1 MTKRQFI
8 FMALLCS
15 FETYF
20 FNQSVMD
27 GSWIFAIFLGSF
39 ITSRSSKG
47 VCDFKIHKRAYQ
59 IYQEERLISPL
70 RSVFN

>member
-8 FMALLCS
+8 FMTLLCS

-27 GSWIFAIFLGSF
+27 GSWIFAIFWGVLLLRDLQKVYA
-39 ITSRSSKG
+39 ISK
-47 VCDFKIHKRAYQ
+47 FTK
-59 IYQEERLISPL
+59 ELIKSTKKKD
-70 RSVFN
+70 

>member
-27 GSWIFAIFLGSF
+27 GSWIYAIFWGVLLLRDLQKVYA
-39 ITSRSSKG
+39 ISK
-47 VCDFKIHKRAYQ
+47 FTK
-59 IYQEERLISPL
+59 ELIKSTKKKD
-70 RSVFN
+70 

>member
-27 GSWIFAIFLGSF
+27 GSWIFAIFGGVLLLRDLQKVYA
-39 ITSRSSKG
+39 ISK
-47 VCDFKIHKRAYQ
+47 FTK
-59 IYQEERLISPL
+59 ELIKSTKKKD
-70 RSVFN
+70 

>member
-1 MTKRQFI
+1 TKRQFI

-27 GSWIFAIFLGSF
+27 GSWIFAIFWGVLLLRDLQKVYA
-39 ITSRSSKG
+39 ISK
-47 VCDFKIHKRAYQ
+47 FTK
-59 IYQEERLISPL
+59 ELIKSTKKKD
-70 RSVFN
+70 

>member
-20 FNQSVMD
+20 FNQSIMD
-27 GSWIFAIFLGSF
+27 GSWIFAIFWGVLLLRDLQKVYA
-39 ITSRSSKG
+39 ISK
-47 VCDFKIHKRAYQ
+47 FTK
-59 IYQEERLISPL
+59 ELIKSTKKKD
-70 RSVFN
+70 

>member
-20 FNQSVMD
+20 FNQSIMD
-27 GSWIFAIFLGSF
+27 GSWIFAIFWGVLLLRDLKKVYA
-39 ITSRSSKG
+39 ISK
-47 VCDFKIHKRAYQ
+47 FTK
-59 IYQEERLISPL
+59 ELIKSTKKKD
-70 RSVFN
+70 

>member
-27 GSWIFAIFLGSF
+27 GSWIFAIFWGVLLLRD
-39 ITSRSSKG
+39 IQKVYAISK
-47 VCDFKIHKRAYQ
+47 FTK
-59 IYQEERLISPL
+59 ELIKSTKKKD
-70 RSVFN
+70 

>member
-27 GSWIFAIFLGSF
+27 GSWIFTIFWGVLLLRDLQKVYAI
-39 ITSRSSKG
+39 SK
-47 VCDFKIHKRAYQ
+47 FTK
-59 IYQEERLISPL
+59 ELIKSTKKKD
-70 RSVFN
+70 

>member
-8 FMALLCS
+8 FMVLLCS

-27 GSWIFAIFLGSF
+27 GSWIFAIFWGVLLLRDLQKVYA
-39 ITSRSSKG
+39 ISK
-47 VCDFKIHKRAYQ
+47 FTK
-59 IYQEERLISPL
+59 ELIKSTKKKD
-70 RSVFN
+70 

>member
-1 MTKRQFI
+1 MAKRQFI

-27 GSWIFAIFLGSF
+27 GSWIFAIFWGVLLLRDLQKVYA
-39 ITSRSSKG
+39 ISK
-47 VCDFKIHKRAYQ
+47 FTK
-59 IYQEERLISPL
+59 ELIKSTKKKD
-70 RSVFN
+70 

>member
-27 GSWIFAIFLGSF
+27 GSWSFAIFWGVLLLRDLQKVYA
-39 ITSRSSKG
+39 ISK
-47 VCDFKIHKRAYQ
+47 FTK
-59 IYQEERLISPL
+59 ELIKSTKKKD
-70 RSVFN
+70 

>member
-20 FNQSVMD
+20 FNQYVMD
-27 GSWIFAIFLGSF
+27 GSWIFAIFWGVLLLRDLQKVYA
-39 ITSRSSKG
+39 ISK
-47 VCDFKIHKRAYQ
+47 FTK
-59 IYQEERLISPL
+59 ELIKSTKKKD
-70 RSVFN
+70 

>member
-27 GSWIFAIFLGSF
+27 SSWIFAIFWGVLLLRDLQKVYA
-39 ITSRSSKG
+39 ISK
-47 VCDFKIHKRAYQ
+47 FTK
-59 IYQEERLISPL
+59 ELIKSTKKKD
-70 RSVFN
+70 

>member
-27 GSWIFAIFLGSF
+27 GYWIFAIFWGVLLLRDLQKVYA
-39 ITSRSSKG
+39 ISK
-47 VCDFKIHKRAYQ
+47 FTK
-59 IYQEERLISPL
+59 ELIKSTKKKD
-70 RSVFN
+70 

>member
-1 MTKRQFI
+1 MIKRQFI

-27 GSWIFAIFLGSF
+27 GSWIFAIFWGVLLLRDLQKVYA
-39 ITSRSSKG
+39 ISK
-47 VCDFKIHKRAYQ
+47 FTK
-59 IYQEERLISPL
+59 ELIKSTKKKD
-70 RSVFN
+70 

>member
-1 MTKRQFI
+1 MTKRQLI

-27 GSWIFAIFLGSF
+27 GSWIFAIFWGVLLLRDLQKVYA
-39 ITSRSSKG
+39 ISK
-47 VCDFKIHKRAYQ
+47 FTK
-59 IYQEERLISPL
+59 ELIKSTKKKD
-70 RSVFN
+70 

>member
-20 FNQSVMD
+20 FNKSVMD
-27 GSWIFAIFLGSF
+27 GSWIFAIFWGVLLLRDLQKVYA
-39 ITSRSSKG
+39 ISK
-47 VCDFKIHKRAYQ
+47 FTK
-59 IYQEERLISPL
+59 ELIKSTKKKD
-70 RSVFN
+70 

>member
-8 FMALLCS
+8 FIALLCS

-27 GSWIFAIFLGSF
+27 GSWIFAIFWGVLLLRDLQKVYA
-39 ITSRSSKG
+39 ISK
-47 VCDFKIHKRAYQ
+47 FTK
-59 IYQEERLISPL
+59 ELIKSTKKKD
-70 RSVFN
+70 

>member
-20 FNQSVMD
+20 FNQSVMN
-27 GSWIFAIFLGSF
+27 GSWIFAIFWGVLLLRDLQKVYA
-39 ITSRSSKG
+39 ISK
-47 VCDFKIHKRAYQ
+47 FTK
-59 IYQEERLISPL
+59 ELIKSTKKKD
-70 RSVFN
+70 

>member
-27 GSWIFAIFLGSF
+27 GSWILAIFWGVLLLRDLQKVYA
-39 ITSRSSKG
+39 ISK
-47 VCDFKIHKRAYQ
+47 FTK
-59 IYQEERLISPL
+59 ELIKSTKKKD
-70 RSVFN
+70 

>member
-27 GSWIFAIFLGSF
+27 GSWIFWGVLLLRDLQKVYAI
-39 ITSRSSKG
+39 SK
-47 VCDFKIHKRAYQ
+47 FTK
-59 IYQEERLISPL
+59 ELIKSTKKKD
-70 RSVFN
+70 

>member
-27 GSWIFAIFLGSF
+27 GSWIFAIFWGVLLLQDLQKVYA
-39 ITSRSSKG
+39 ISK
-47 VCDFKIHKRAYQ
+47 FTK
-59 IYQEERLISPL
+59 ELIKSTKKKD
-70 RSVFN
+70 

>member
-27 GSWIFAIFLGSF
+27 GSWIFAIFWGVLLLRDLQKVYA
-39 ITSRSSKG
+39 ISK
-47 VCDFKIHKRAYQ
+47 FTK
-59 IYQEERLISPL
+59 
-70 RSVFN
+70 

>member
-8 FMALLCS
+8 FMALLCF

-27 GSWIFAIFLGSF
+27 GSWIFAIFWGVLLLRDLQKVYA
-39 ITSRSSKG
+39 ISK
-47 VCDFKIHKRAYQ
+47 FTK
-59 IYQEERLISPL
+59 ELIKSTKKKD
-70 RSVFN
+70 

>member
-27 GSWIFAIFLGSF
+27 GSWIFAIFWGVLLLRDLQKVYA
-39 ITSRSSKG
+39 ISK
-47 VCDFKIHKRAYQ
+47 FTK
-59 IYQEERLISPL
+59 ELIKSTKKKE
-70 RSVFN
+70 

>member
-27 GSWIFAIFLGSF
+27 GSWIFAIFWGVLLLRDLQKVYA
-39 ITSRSSKG
+39 ISK
-47 VCDFKIHKRAYQ
+47 FTK
-59 IYQEERLISPL
+59 ELIKST
-70 RSVFN
+70 NKKD

>member
-8 FMALLCS
+8 FMAILCS

-27 GSWIFAIFLGSF
+27 GSWIFAIFWGVLLLRDLQKVYA
-39 ITSRSSKG
+39 ISK
-47 VCDFKIHKRAYQ
+47 FTK
-59 IYQEERLISPL
+59 ELIKSTKKKD
-70 RSVFN
+70 

>member
-1 MTKRQFI
+1 MTRRQFI

-27 GSWIFAIFLGSF
+27 GSWIFAIFWGVLLLRDLQKVYA
-39 ITSRSSKG
+39 ISK
-47 VCDFKIHKRAYQ
+47 FTK
-59 IYQEERLISPL
+59 ELIKSTKKKD
-70 RSVFN
+70 

>member
-27 GSWIFAIFLGSF
+27 GSWIFAIFWGVLLLRDLQKVYA
-39 ITSRSSKG
+39 ISKFTKEL
-47 VCDFKIHKRAYQ
+47 VKSTKKKD
-59 IYQEERLISPL
+59 
-70 RSVFN
+70 

>member
-27 GSWIFAIFLGSF
+27 GSWIFAIFCGVLLLRDLQKVYA
-39 ITSRSSKG
+39 ISK
-47 VCDFKIHKRAYQ
+47 FTK
-59 IYQEERLISPL
+59 ELIKSTKKKD
-70 RSVFN
+70 

>member
-27 GSWIFAIFLGSF
+27 GSWIFAIFWGVLLLRDLQKVYA
-39 ITSRSSKG
+39 ISKFTKE
-47 VCDFKIHKRAYQ
+47 VIKSTKKKD
-59 IYQEERLISPL
+59 
-70 RSVFN
+70 

>member
-27 GSWIFAIFLGSF
+27 GSWIFAIFWGVLLLRDLQKVYA
-39 ITSRSSKG
+39 ISK
-47 VCDFKIHKRAYQ
+47 FTK
-59 IYQEERLISPL
+59 ELIKTTKKKD
-70 RSVFN
+70 

>member
-27 GSWIFAIFLGSF
+27 GFWIFAIFWGVLLLRDLQKVYA
-39 ITSRSSKG
+39 ISK
-47 VCDFKIHKRAYQ
+47 FTK
-59 IYQEERLISPL
+59 ELIKSTKKKD
-70 RSVFN
+70 

>member
-20 FNQSVMD
+20 FNQSVMG
-27 GSWIFAIFLGSF
+27 GSWIFAIFWGVLLLRDLQKVYA
-39 ITSRSSKG
+39 ISK
-47 VCDFKIHKRAYQ
+47 FTK
-59 IYQEERLISPL
+59 ELIKSTKKKD
-70 RSVFN
+70 

>member
-27 GSWIFAIFLGSF
+27 GSCIFAIFWGVLLLRDLQKVYA
-39 ITSRSSKG
+39 ISK
-47 VCDFKIHKRAYQ
+47 FTK
-59 IYQEERLISPL
+59 ELIKSTKKKD
-70 RSVFN
+70 

>member
-27 GSWIFAIFLGSF
+27 GSWIFAIFWGVLLLRDLQKMYA
-39 ITSRSSKG
+39 ISK
-47 VCDFKIHKRAYQ
+47 FTK
-59 IYQEERLISPL
+59 ELIKSTKKKD
-70 RSVFN
+70 

>member
-27 GSWIFAIFLGSF
+27 GSWIFAIFWGVLLLRDLQKVYA
-39 ITSRSSKG
+39 ISK
-47 VCDFKIHKRAYQ
+47 FSK
-59 IYQEERLISPL
+59 ELIKSTKKKD
-70 RSVFN
+70 

>member
-20 FNQSVMD
+20 FNQSVMY
-27 GSWIFAIFLGSF
+27 GSWIFAIFWGVLLLRDLQKVYA
-39 ITSRSSKG
+39 ISK
-47 VCDFKIHKRAYQ
+47 FTK
-59 IYQEERLISPL
+59 ELIKSTKKKD
-70 RSVFN
+70 